1 MKKLAFIV
9 LLSFFSFLYT
19 VPVQALKTPSSSQYD
34 HRIRYVMYNAA
45 DVVQIETVLGVATHI
60 ILEEGEQYITHAFGD
75 SDAYAFAHKGRH
87 IFIKPKAEL
96 ANTNLI
102 VVTDKRSYKFRLQF
116 RNDRAGSTY
125 ELAFHYP
132 DANTQKQE
140 GNDQQI
146 ADQQLAIERGF
157 HKGVKGYNLSYTMS
171 GNQDIA
177 PINVWDNGRITYF
190 KFSAN
195 MDMPSIYVVDAE
207 GNESL
212 IPRTVVGAS
221 NDIIAVH
228 KVNPKWLIRLGK
240 RALAVF
246 NEAYDPNGIPNTTGT
261 ISSVVHR
268 INKGEK

>member
-1 MKKLAFIV
+1 MKKLALV
-9 LLSFFSFLYT
+9 ALLSSLSSFYT
-19 VPVQALKTPSSSQYD
+19 MPVQALRTPSSSQYD
-34 HRIRYVMYNAA
+34 HRIRYVTYNVA

-60 ILEEGEQYITHAFGD
+60 ILEEGERYITHAFGD

-102 VVTDKRSYKFRLQF
+102 VITDKRSYKFRLQF
-116 RNDRAGSTY
+116 RNDRAGATY

-132 DANTQKQE
+132 DTESQKLE
-140 GNDQQI
+140 EN
-146 ADQQLAIERGF
+146 QLVGRIEQGF
-157 HKGVKGYNLSYTMS
+157 HQGVSGYNLNYTMS

-177 PINVWDNGRITYF
+177 PINAWDNGRITYF

-195 MDMPSIYVVDAE
+195 VDMPSIYVVDAE

-212 IPRTVVGAS
+212 IPRTVLGDS

-228 KVNPKWLIRLGK
+228 KVNPKWLVRLGK
-240 RALAVF
+240 RALAIF
-246 NEAYDPNGIPNTTGT
+246 NEAYDPNGIPNTTKT
-261 ISSVVHR
+261 VSSVVHR
-268 INKGEK
+268 INKGGK

>member
-1 MKKLAFIV
+1 MKKLAFV
-9 LLSFFSFLYT
+9 ALLSLFSSFYT
-19 VPVQALKTPSSSQYD
+19 VPVQALKIPSSSQYD
-34 HRIRYVMYNAA
+34 HRIRYVTYNVA

-102 VVTDKRSYKFRLQF
+102 IVTDKRSYKFRLLF
-116 RNDRAGSTY
+116 RNDRAGATY

-132 DANTQKQE
+132 DTNTQKLE
-140 GNDQQI
+140 ENDQS
-146 ADQQLAIERGF
+146 LAIERGF
-157 HKGVKGYNLSYTMS
+157 HQGVKGYNLKYTMS

-177 PINVWDNGRITYF
+177 PINAWDNGRITYF

-195 MDMPSIYVVDAE
+195 VDMPSIYVVDAE

-212 IPRTVVGAS
+212 IPRTVVGSA

-246 NEAYDPNGIPNTTGT
+246 NEAYDPNGVPNTTGT
-261 ISSVVHR
+261 VSSVVHR
-268 INKGEK
+268 INKGDK

>member
-1 MKKLAFIV
+1 MKKLALFA
-9 LLSFFSFLYT
+9 LLSLFSSLYT
-19 VPVQALKTPSSSQYD
+19 VPVQALKTPSNSQYD
-34 HRIRYVMYNAA
+34 HRIRYVTYNMA

-60 ILEEGEQYITHAFGD
+60 ILEEGEQYVTHAFGD

-116 RNDRAGSTY
+116 RNDRASSTY

-132 DANTQKQE
+132 DSNTQTPEEDNQH
-140 GNDQQI
+140 
-146 ADQQLAIERGF
+146 LAIERGF
-157 HKGVKGYNLSYTMS
+157 LKGVKGYNLNYTMS

-177 PINVWDNGRITYF
+177 PINVWDNGRVTYF

-212 IPRTVVGAS
+212 IPRTVVGSS

-228 KVNPKWLIRLGK
+228 KVNPKWLVRLGK

>member
-1 MKKLAFIV
+1 MKKFVLMT
-9 LLSFFSFLYT
+9 LLSSFVSLYT
-19 VPVQALKTPSSSQYD
+19 APVQALKTPSHSQYD
-34 HRIRYVMYNAA
+34 HRIRYVTYNVA

-116 RNDRAGSTY
+116 RNDRAGATY

-132 DANTQKQE
+132 GETS
-140 GNDQQI
+140 
-146 ADQQLAIERGF
+146 QQLEEHKRRLAVENAF
-157 HKGVKGYNLSYTMS
+157 HQNATGYNLSYTMT

-177 PINVWDNGRITYF
+177 PINAWDNGRITYF
-190 KFSAN
+190 KFPAN
-195 MDMPSIYVVDAE
+195 IDMPSIYLVDAE

-212 IPRTVVGAS
+212 VPRTVIGNS

-246 NEAYDPNGIPNTTGT
+246 NEAYDPIGIPNTTGT
-261 ISSVVHR
+261 ISSAVHR
-268 INKGEK
+268 INKGDK

>member
-1 MKKLAFIV
+1 MKKLVFVA
-9 LLSFFSFLYT
+9 LLTSFSSLYT
-19 VPVQALKTPSSSQYD
+19 IPVQALKTPSSSQYD
-34 HRIRYVMYNAA
+34 HRIRYVSYNSD

-60 ILEEGEQYITHAFGD
+60 ILEEGERYITHAFGD
-75 SDAYAFAHKGRH
+75 SEAYAFAHKGQH

-116 RNDRAGSTY
+116 RNDRAGATY

-132 DANTQKQE
+132 DSTSKDVDDNSQH
-140 GNDQQI
+140 
-146 ADQQLAIERGF
+146 LAIERGF
-157 HKGVKGYNLSYTMS
+157 HQGAKGYNLRYTMS
-171 GNQDIA
+171 GHQDIA
-177 PINVWDNGRITYF
+177 PINAWDNGRITYF

-212 IPRTVVGAS
+212 IPRTIVGSS

-261 ISSVVHR
+261 VSSMVHR
-268 INKGEK
+268 INKGGK

>member
-1 MKKLAFIV
+1 MKKLAFIA
-9 LLSFFSFLYT
+9 LLSSLSSFYT
-19 VPVQALKTPSSSQYD
+19 LPVQALKTPSSSQYD
-34 HRIRYVMYNAA
+34 HRIRYVTYNVD

-116 RNDRAGSTY
+116 RNDRAGATY
-125 ELAFHYP
+125 ELAFYYP
-132 DANTQKQE
+132 DANTQKSLEDSQR
-140 GNDQQI
+140 
-146 ADQQLAIERGF
+146 LAIERGF
-157 HKGVKGYNLSYTMS
+157 NQSVKGYNLSYTMS

-177 PINVWDNGRITYF
+177 PINAWDNGRITYF
-190 KFSAN
+190 KFPAN

-212 IPRTVVGAS
+212 IPRTIVGNS

-246 NEAYDPNGIPNTTGT
+246 NEAYDPHGIPNTTRT
-261 ISSVVHR
+261 VSSVVHR
-268 INKGEK
+268 INKGGK

>member
-1 MKKLAFIV
+1 MKKLVFIA
-9 LLSFFSFLYT
+9 LLSSFSSLYT
-19 VPVQALKTPSSSQYD
+19 MPVQALKTPSNSQYD
-34 HRIRYVMYNAA
+34 HRIRYVTYNEA

-60 ILEEGEQYITHAFGD
+60 ILEEGEHYITHAFGD
-75 SDAYAFAHKGRH
+75 SEAYAFAHKGRH

-132 DANTQKQE
+132 DTNTQNLDENKQK
-140 GNDQQI
+140 
-146 ADQQLAIERGF
+146 LAIERGF
-157 HKGVKGYNLSYTMS
+157 QKAMNGYNLNYTMS

-177 PINVWDNGRITYF
+177 PVNAWDNGRITYF
-190 KFSAN
+190 KFPAN
-195 MDMPSIYVVDAE
+195 VDMPSIYVVDAE

-212 IPRTVVGAS
+212 IPRTVVGNS

-228 KVNPKWLIRLGK
+228 KVNPKWIIRLGK
-240 RALAVF
+240 RALAIF
-246 NEAYDPNGIPNTTGT
+246 NESYDPNGIPNTTKT

-268 INKGEK
+268 INKGGK

>member
-1 MKKLAFIV
+1 MKKLVFVA
-9 LLSFFSFLYT
+9 LLTSFYSFYT
-19 VPVQALKTPSSSQYD
+19 IPVQALKTPSNSQYD
-34 HRIRYVMYNAA
+34 HRIRYVAYNTD
-45 DVVQIETVLGVATHI
+45 DVIQIETVLGVATHI
-60 ILEEGEQYITHAFGD
+60 ILEEGERYITHAFGD
-75 SDAYAFAHKGRH
+75 SEAYAFAHKGRH

-116 RNDRAGSTY
+116 RNDRAGATY

-132 DANTQKQE
+132 DSNTKDVDENSQR
-140 GNDQQI
+140 
-146 ADQQLAIERGF
+146 LAIERGF
-157 HKGVKGYNLSYTMS
+157 HQGAKGYNLRYTMS

-177 PINVWDNGRITYF
+177 PINAWDNGRVTYF

-212 IPRTVVGAS
+212 IPRTIVGSS

-261 ISSVVHR
+261 VSSMVHR
-268 INKGEK
+268 INKGGR

>member
-1 MKKLAFIV
+1 MRKLAFIT
-9 LLSFFSFLYT
+9 LFSSLSFLGT

-34 HRIRYVMYNAA
+34 HRVRYVTYNEA

-60 ILEEGEQYITHAFGD
+60 ILEEGEHYVTHAFGD
-75 SDAYAFAHKGRH
+75 SEAYAFAHKGRH

-116 RNDRAGSTY
+116 RNDRADATY
-125 ELAFHYP
+125 ELAFYYS
-132 DANTQKQE
+132 DTNNQE
-140 GNDQQI
+140 LEENNRR
-146 ADQQLAIERGF
+146 LAIEHGF
-157 HKGVKGYNLSYTMS
+157 HKGVKGYNLKYTMS
-171 GNQDIA
+171 GDQDIA
-177 PINVWDNGRITYF
+177 PINTWDNGRITYF
-190 KFSAN
+190 KFPAN
-195 MDMPSIYVVDAE
+195 MDMPTIYMVDSE

-212 IPRTVVGAS
+212 IPRTVVGSA

-228 KVNPKWLIRLGK
+228 KINPKWLIRLGK

-261 ISSVVHR
+261 VSSVVHR
-268 INKGEK
+268 INKGGK

>member
-1 MKKLAFIV
+1 MKKLAFMAF
-9 LLSFFSFLYT
+9 LSSFSFFYT
-19 VPVQALKTPSSSQYD
+19 VPVQALKTPSSSEYD
-34 HRIRYVMYNAA
+34 HRIRYVTYNVA
-45 DVVQIETVLGVATHI
+45 DVVQIETVIGVATHI
-60 ILEEGEQYITHAFGD
+60 ILEEGERYITHAFGD
-75 SDAYAFAHKGRH
+75 SEAYAFAHKGRH

-116 RNDRAGSTY
+116 RNDRAGATY

-132 DANTQKQE
+132 DTNTQNLEENKQR
-140 GNDQQI
+140 
-146 ADQQLAIERGF
+146 LAIERGF
-157 HKGVKGYNLSYTMS
+157 HQSVNGYNLSYTMS

-177 PINVWDNGRITYF
+177 PINAWDNGRITYF
-190 KFSAN
+190 KFPAN
-195 MDMPSIYVVDAE
+195 MDMPSIYLVDAE

-212 IPRTVVGAS
+212 ISRTVVGNS

-246 NEAYDPNGIPNTTGT
+246 NEAYDSNGIPNTTGT

-268 INKGEK
+268 INKGGK

>member
-1 MKKLAFIV
+1 MKKLAFII
-9 LLSFFSFLYT
+9 LLSSLYT
-19 VPVQALKTPSSSQYD
+19 MPVQALKIPSNSQYD
-34 HRIRYVMYNAA
+34 HRIRYVTYNLD

-132 DANTQKQE
+132 DTGVKKIDEDKQR
-140 GNDQQI
+140 
-146 ADQQLAIERGF
+146 ASIEQGF
-157 HKGVKGYNLSYTMS
+157 NQGVKGYNLSYTMS
-171 GNQDIA
+171 GNKDIA
-177 PINVWDNGRITYF
+177 PVNVWDNGRITYF

-195 MDMPSIYVVDAE
+195 VDMPSIYVVDPE

-212 IPRTVVGAS
+212 IPRTIVGNS

-228 KVNPKWLIRLGK
+228 KINPKWMIRLGK
-240 RALAVF
+240 SVLAIF
-246 NEAYDPNGIPNTTGT
+246 NEAYDPHGVPSTTGT
-261 ISSVVHR
+261 VSSVVHR
-268 INKGEK
+268 INKGER

>member
-1 MKKLAFIV
+1 MKKLAFV
-9 LLSFFSFLYT
+9 TLLSSFAFLYT
-19 VPVQALKTPSSSQYD
+19 IPVQALKTPSNSQYD
-34 HRIRYVMYNAA
+34 HRIRYVTYNVA

-60 ILEEGEQYITHAFGD
+60 ILEEGEQYVTHAFGD
-75 SDAYAFAHKGRH
+75 ADAYAFAHNGRH

-116 RNDRAGSTY
+116 RNDRAGATY

-132 DANTQKQE
+132 DTNTQHSE
-140 GNDQQI
+140 ENDQR
-146 ADQQLAIERGF
+146 LVIEQGF
-157 HKGVKGYNLSYTMS
+157 RLSAKGYNLSYTMS
-171 GNQDIA
+171 GNKDIA
-177 PINVWDNGRITYF
+177 PINAWDNGRITYF
-190 KFSAN
+190 KFPAN
-195 MDMPSIYVVDAE
+195 MDMPSIYLVDSE

-212 IPRTVVGAS
+212 IPRTVIGSS

-261 ISSVVHR
+261 VSPVIHR
-268 INKGEK
+268 INKGGK

>member
-1 MKKLAFIV
+1 MKKIVFIV
-9 LLSFFSFLYT
+9 LLSSFLSLYT
-19 VPVQALKTPSSSQYD
+19 VSVQALKTPSNSQYD
-34 HRIRYVMYNAA
+34 HRIRYVTYNVA

-116 RNDRAGSTY
+116 RNDRAGATY

-132 DANTQKQE
+132 STDSQNLEENKQR
-140 GNDQQI
+140 
-146 ADQQLAIERGF
+146 LAIERGF
-157 HKGVKGYNLSYTMS
+157 HQVVNGYNLSYTMS
-171 GNQDIA
+171 GNQNIA
-177 PINVWDNGRITYF
+177 PINAWDNGRITYF
-190 KFSAN
+190 KFPTN

-212 IPRTVVGAS
+212 IPRTVVGNA

-228 KVNPKWLIRLGK
+228 KVSPKWLIRLGK
-240 RALAVF
+240 SALAIF

-268 INKGEK
+268 INKGGK

>member
-1 MKKLAFIV
+1 MKKFVFVI
-9 LLSFFSFLYT
+9 LLSSLYT
-19 VPVQALKTPSSSQYD
+19 IPVQALKTPYHSQYD
-34 HRIRYVMYNAA
+34 HRVRYVTYNLD

-75 SDAYAFAHKGRH
+75 SEAYAFAHKGRH
-87 IFIKPKAEL
+87 IFIKPKADF

-116 RNDRAGSTY
+116 RNDRAGATY

-132 DANTQKQE
+132 DTDSKNLQ
-140 GNDQQI
+140 GNIQS
-146 ADQQLAIERGF
+146 AAIERGF
-157 HKGVKGYNLSYTMS
+157 HRGVKGYNLNYTMS
-171 GNQDIA
+171 GHQDIA

-190 KFSAN
+190 KFSTN
-195 MDMPSIYVVDAE
+195 MDMPSIYMVDSE

-212 IPRTVVGAS
+212 IPRTIVGNA

-228 KVNPKWLIRLGK
+228 KVNPTWFIRLG
-240 RALAVF
+240 RRVLAIF

-261 ISSVVHR
+261 VSSMVRR
-268 INKGEK
+268 INKGDK

>member
-1 MKKLAFIV
+1 MKKFVFVA
-9 LLSFFSFLYT
+9 LLSSFSSLYT
-19 VPVQALKTPSSSQYD
+19 VPVQALKTPSNSQYD
-34 HRIRYVMYNAA
+34 HRIRYVMYNVA

-116 RNDRAGSTY
+116 RNDRAGATY
-125 ELAFHYP
+125 ELAFQYP
-132 DANTQKQE
+132 DTNTQKVDE
-140 GNDQQI
+140 NTHR
-146 ADQQLAIERGF
+146 LTIERAF
-157 HKGVKGYNLSYTMS
+157 HQGVKGYNLSYTMS

-190 KFSAN
+190 KFPAN

-212 IPRTVVGAS
+212 IPRTVVGSS

-228 KVNPKWLIRLGK
+228 KINPKWLVRLGK

-261 ISSVVHR
+261 VSSRVHR
-268 INKGEK
+268 VNKGGK

>member
-1 MKKLAFIV
+1 MKNLTFIT
-9 LLSFFSFLYT
+9 LLSSFLFLHT
-19 VPVQALKTPSSSQYD
+19 VPVQALKTPSNSQYD
-34 HRIRYVMYNAA
+34 HRIRYVTYNVA

-116 RNDRAGSTY
+116 RNDRAGATY

-132 DANTQKQE
+132 DTNTQKSEENNQRS
-140 GNDQQI
+140 
-146 ADQQLAIERGF
+146 AIERGF
-157 HKGVKGYNLSYTMS
+157 HLSVKGYNLSYTMS

-177 PINVWDNGRITYF
+177 PINAWDNGRITYF
-190 KFSAN
+190 KFPAN

-212 IPRTVVGAS
+212 IPRTVVGDS

-246 NEAYDPNGIPNTTGT
+246 NESYDPNGIPNTTGT
-261 ISSVVHR
+261 ISPAVHR
-268 INKGEK
+268 VNKGGR

>member
-1 MKKLAFIV
+1 MKKIV
-9 LLSFFSFLYT
+9 LMTLLSSLVSLYT
-19 VPVQALKTPSSSQYD
+19 VPAQALKTPFNSQYD
-34 HRIRYVMYNAA
+34 HRIRYITYNIA

-116 RNDRAGSTY
+116 RNDRAGATY

-132 DANTQKQE
+132 EENTKKLEEHKQH
-140 GNDQQI
+140 
-146 ADQQLAIERGF
+146 LALERAF
-157 HKGVKGYNLSYTMS
+157 HKSMAGYNLSYTMS

-177 PINVWDNGRITYF
+177 PINAWDNGRITYF
-190 KFSAN
+190 KFPAN
-195 MDMPSIYVVDAE
+195 MDMPSIYVVDGE

-212 IPRTVVGAS
+212 IPRTVVGNS

-261 ISSVVHR
+261 VSSAVHR
-268 INKGEK
+268 INKGDK

>member
-1 MKKLAFIV
+1 MKKLTFFA
-9 LLSFFSFLYT
+9 LLYSFSFLYT
-19 VPVQALKTPSSSQYD
+19 VPVQALKTPSNSQYD
-34 HRIRYVMYNAA
+34 HRIRYVTYNEA
-45 DVVQIETVLGVATHI
+45 DVIQIETVLGVATHI
-60 ILEEGEQYITHAFGD
+60 ILEEGEHYITHAFGD

-116 RNDRAGSTY
+116 RNDRAGATY

-132 DANTQKQE
+132 DTNTQKLE
-140 GNDQQI
+140 I
-146 ADQQLAIERGF
+146 KSQQLDIERGF
-157 HKGVKGYNLSYTMS
+157 HRGVKGYNLSYTMS

-177 PINVWDNGRITYF
+177 PINAWDNGRITYF
-190 KFSAN
+190 KFPAN

-212 IPRTVVGAS
+212 IPRTVIGSS
-221 NDIIAVH
+221 NNIIAVH

-240 RALAVF
+240 SALAVF

-261 ISSVVHR
+261 VSSMVHR
-268 INKGEK
+268 VNKGGR